1 LEYIIM
7 LSQDDMEDFR
17 ESEAALPKQDEVAA
31 KLEQP
36 SSADRSTIKGHQA
49 PDPLSMPRDSLTEGV
64 RSLLSVGDQVA
75 ELLAQVAGRPRN

>member
-1 LEYIIM
+1 M

-49 PDPLSMPRDSLTEGV
+49 PDPLSMHHDDLTEAV
-64 RSLLSVGDQVA
+64 RSLLSAGHQVS
-75 ELLAQVAGRPRN
+75 ELLAQVAKRSRN